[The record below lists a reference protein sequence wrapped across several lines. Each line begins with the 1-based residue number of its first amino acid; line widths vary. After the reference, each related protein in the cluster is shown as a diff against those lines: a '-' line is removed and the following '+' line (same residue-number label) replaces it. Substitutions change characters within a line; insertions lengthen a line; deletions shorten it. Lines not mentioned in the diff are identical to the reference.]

1 LGYASVTDDDI
12 LPLPSLMEAWRPP
25 TGGKRT
31 LKGSALRIRA
41 GGRGIGGGVSAPT
54 LSQAEA
60 RAKLERIARNAPEVM
75 VKISGKQRGAAHLG
89 EHFGYIS
96 RHGKLEVRSSEGEI
110 ITDEK
115 RLKVIA
121 SDWDMLDQAMNPT
134 GRDRPT
140 SMSMVLSMPGGT
152 TDAATIYDAVQAFAR
167 VEFEGQFAYMVA
179 LHTDTDHPHV
189 HLTVATQGEDGTR
202 FNPRKADLHH
212 WRESFAH
219 ELRQRG
225 VAAEATPR
233 RARGHVQ
240 KRVRSSARHLEA
252 RTAGQGRALDINRL
266 TEERAAEFA
275 RAADPERRPEDV
287 AALGRQKLIRGAY
300 AQAAA
305 ALAATGKEDD
315 LALAEDITSFVA
327 AMPPAVS
334 RRLQRAREIMMAE
347 RAAAGGSERAPETDK
362 KAGAPPD
369 HEKPKPRDRDR

>member
-1 LGYASVTDDDI
+1 MSDDDDI

-31 LKGSALRIRA
+31 LKGGTLRISS
-41 GGRGIGGGVSAPT
+41 GGKGRGGTGASPN

-60 RAKLERIARNAPEVM
+60 RAKLERIVRKAPEVM
-75 VKISGKQRGAAHLG
+75 VKISGKQRGANHLG
-89 EHFGYIS
+89 EHFGYVS

-115 RLKVIA
+115 RLKA
-121 SDWDMLDQAMNPT
+121 LAGDWEMLDEAMNIY
-134 GRDRPT
+134 GKDRPIST
-140 SMSMVLSMPGGT
+140 SMILSMPGGT
-152 TDAATIYDAVQAFAR
+152 TDAATIVDAVQAFAR
-167 VEFEGQFAYMVA
+167 VEFEGQFAYTIA

-189 HLTVATQGEDGTR
+189 HLTIANQGEDGSR

-212 WRESFAH
+212 FRESFAH
-219 ELRQRG
+219 ELRERG
-225 VAAEATPR
+225 IAAEATPR

-252 RTAGQGRALDINRL
+252 RTAGQGRGLDISRL

-275 RAADPERRPEDV
+275 RSPNPERRPEDV

-315 LALAEDITSFVA
+315 LALAEDVTSFVA

-347 RAAAGGSERAPETDK
+347 RAASSGVDRARDRPQADDPT
-362 KAGAPPD
+362 PD
-369 HEKPKPRDRDR
+369 RGPPKPRDRER

>member
-1 LGYASVTDDDI
+1 MSGDDDI

-31 LKGSALRIRA
+31 LKGATLRIRS
-41 GGRGIGGGVSAPT
+41 GGQGRGQGDAAPA
-54 LSQAEA
+54 LSHAEA
-60 RAKLERIARNAPEVM
+60 RAKLERIVRKAPEVM
-75 VKISGKQRGAAHLG
+75 VKISGKQRGATHVG

-115 RLKVIA
+115 RLKAIA
-121 SDWDMLDQAMNPT
+121 ADWDMLDTAMNPT

-152 TDAATIYDAVQAFAR
+152 TDAATIHDAVQAFAR

-252 RTAGQGRALDINRL
+252 RTAGQGRPLDIVRL

-275 RAADPERRPEDV
+275 RSADPERRPEDV
-287 AALGRQKLIRGAY
+287 AALGRQKFIRGAY
-300 AQAAA
+300 REAAA
-305 ALAATGKEDD
+305 ALAATGKDED
-315 LALAEDITSFVA
+315 LALADDVTRFVA
-327 AMPPAVS
+327 DMPPAVS
-334 RRLQRAREIMMAE
+334 RRLQRAREIMIAD
-347 RAAAGGSERAPETDK
+347 RG
-362 KAGAPPD
+362 AGAD
-369 HEKPKPRDRDR
+369 GARERGADETTGTDRDQPKPRDRER

>member
-1 LGYASVTDDDI
+1 MSGDDDI

-31 LKGSALRIRA
+31 MKGATLRIRA
-41 GGRGIGGGVSAPT
+41 GGKGRGGGDTAPV

-60 RAKLERIARNAPEVM
+60 RAKLERIVRKAPEVM
-75 VKISGKQRGAAHLG
+75 VKISGKQRGPAHLA

-115 RLKVIA
+115 RLKAIA
-121 SDWDMLDQAMNPT
+121 ADWAMLDDVTNPT

-152 TDAATIYDAVQAFAR
+152 TDAATIHDAVQAFAR

-212 WRESFAH
+212 WRESFAY

-252 RTAGQGRALDINRL
+252 RTAGQGKELDIVRL

-275 RAADPERRPEDV
+275 RSADPERRPEDV
-287 AALGRQKLIRGAY
+287 AALGRQKFIRGAY
-300 AQAAA
+300 AEAAA
-305 ALAATGKEDD
+305 ALASTGKEEDI
-315 LALAEDITSFVA
+315 ALADDVTSFVA

-334 RRLQRAREIMMAE
+334 RRLERAREIMIAQRGGTAGPDRGTTPAE
-347 RAAAGGSERAPETDK
+347 RHDDT
-362 KAGAPPD
+362 PD
-369 HEKPKPRDRDR
+369 REKPKPRDRDR

>member
-1 LGYASVTDDDI
+1 MSDDDDI

-31 LKGSALRIRA
+31 LKGATLRVRS
-41 GGRGIGGGVSAPT
+41 GGRGRGGGETAPA

-60 RAKLERIARNAPEVM
+60 RAKLERIVRKAPEVM
-75 VKISGKQRGAAHLG
+75 VKISGKQRGATHLG
-89 EHFGYIS
+89 KHFGYIS

-115 RLKVIA
+115 RLKAIA
-121 SDWDMLDQAMNPT
+121 ADWDMLDQAMNPT

-152 TDAATIYDAVQAFAR
+152 TDAATIHDAVQAFAR
-167 VEFEGQFAYMVA
+167 AEFEGQFAYMVA

-252 RTAGQGRALDINRL
+252 RTAGQGKGLDITRL
-266 TEERAAEFA
+266 TEARAAEFA
-275 RAADPERRPEDV
+275 RSVDPERRPEDV
-287 AALGRQKLIRGAY
+287 AALGRQRFIRGAY

-315 LALAEDITSFVA
+315 LELANDVASFVA

-334 RRLQRAREIMMAE
+334 RRLERAREIMMAE
-347 RAAAGGSERAPETDK
+347 RASGGGVEREREGEEGAAT
-362 KAGAPPD
+362 PD
-369 HEKPKPRDRDR
+369 RQKSKPRDRDR

>member
-1 LGYASVTDDDI
+1 MSDDDDV
-12 LPLPSLMEAWRPP
+12 LPLPGLMEAWRPP

-31 LKGSALRIRA
+31 MKGSTVRI
-41 GGRGIGGGVSAPT
+41 GSGGKGRGGGDAVPA
-54 LSQAEA
+54 LSQAQA
-60 RAKLERIARNAPEVM
+60 RAKLERIVRKAPEVM

-96 RHGKLEVRSSEGEI
+96 RHGKLEVRSSEGEV

-121 SDWDMLDQAMNPT
+121 ANWDMLDSAMNPT

-140 SMSMVLSMPGGT
+140 SMSMVLSMPGDT
-152 TDAATIYDAVQAFAR
+152 TDAATIHDAVQAFAR

-189 HLTVATQGEDGTR
+189 HLTVATQGEDGSR

-219 ELRQRG
+219 ELRERG

-240 KRVRSSARHLEA
+240 KRVRSPALHLEA
-252 RTAGQGRALDINRL
+252 RTAQQGRGLDITRL
-266 TEERAAEFA
+266 TEERAEEFA
-275 RAADPERRPEDV
+275 RSADPERRQEDV
-287 AALGRQKLIRGAY
+287 AALGRQKFIRGAY
-300 AQAAA
+300 REAAA
-305 ALAATGKEDD
+305 ALAATGRDEDI
-315 LALAEDITSFVA
+315 ALAEDVTSFVS

-334 RRLQRAREIMMAE
+334 RRLQRAREIMTAD
-347 RAAAGGSERAPETDK
+347 RAAVGADK
-362 KAGAPPD
+362 KADTDIDNGRHVD
-369 HEKPKPRDRDR
+369 HERPKPRDRER

>member
-1 LGYASVTDDDI
+1 MSDDDDI

-31 LKGSALRIRA
+31 LKGAALRVRS
-41 GGRGIGGGVSAPT
+41 GGRGRGGGDTAPT

-60 RAKLERIARNAPEVM
+60 RAKLERIVRKAPEVM

-115 RLKVIA
+115 RLKAIA
-121 SDWDMLDQAMNPT
+121 ADWDMLDQAMNPT

-152 TDAATIYDAVQAFAR
+152 TDAATIHDAVQAFAR
-167 VEFEGQFAYMVA
+167 AEFEGQFAYMVA

-189 HLTVATQGEDGTR
+189 HLTVATQGEDGSR

-240 KRVRSSARHLEA
+240 KRVRSSALHLEV
-252 RTAGQGRALDINRL
+252 RTAGQGKGLDITRL

-275 RAADPERRPEDV
+275 RSADPERRPEDV
-287 AALGRQKLIRGAY
+287 AALGRQRFIRGAY

-315 LALAEDITSFVA
+315 LELANDVASFVA

-334 RRLQRAREIMMAE
+334 RRLERAREIMMAE
-347 RAAAGGSERAPETDK
+347 RASGGEVERAREVEK
-362 KAGAPPD
+362 GAATPD
-369 HEKPKPRDRDR
+369 RQKSKPRDRDR

>member
-1 LGYASVTDDDI
+1 MSDDDDI

-31 LKGSALRIRA
+31 LKGGTLRVRS
-41 GGRGIGGGVSAPT
+41 GGRGRGGGDTAPA

-60 RAKLERIARNAPEVM
+60 RAKLERIVRKAPEVM

-115 RLKVIA
+115 RLKAIA
-121 SDWDMLDQAMNPT
+121 ADWDMLDQAMNAT

-152 TDAATIYDAVQAFAR
+152 TDAATIHDAVQAFAR

-189 HLTVATQGEDGTR
+189 HLTVATQGEDGSR

-252 RTAGQGRALDINRL
+252 RTAGQGKGLDITRL

-275 RAADPERRPEDV
+275 RSAEPERRPEDV
-287 AALGRQKLIRGAY
+287 AALGRQKFIRGAY

-315 LALAEDITSFVA
+315 LELANDVASFVA

-334 RRLQRAREIMMAE
+334 RRLERAREIMMAE
-347 RAAAGGSERAPETDK
+347 RASGGGVERAREVEEG
-362 KAGAPPD
+362 AAPPD
-369 HEKPKPRDRDR
+369 RQKPKPRDRDR

>member
-1 LGYASVTDDDI
+1 MSDDDDI
-12 LPLPSLMEAWRPP
+12 LSLPSLMEAWRPP

-31 LKGSALRIRA
+31 MKGSTLRNRS
-41 GGRGIGGGVSAPT
+41 GGKGRGGGDGAPP
-54 LSQAEA
+54 LSQAAA
-60 RAKLERIARNAPEVM
+60 RAKLERIVRKAPEVM
-75 VKISGKQRGAAHLG
+75 VKISGKQRGATHLG

-110 ITDEK
+110 ITEEK
-115 RLKVIA
+115 RLKAIA
-121 SDWDMLDQAMNPT
+121 ADWDMLDQAMNPY
-134 GRDRPT
+134 GKDRPT
-140 SMSMVLSMPGGT
+140 SMSMVLSMPGGS

-189 HLTVATQGEDGTR
+189 HLTVAAQGEDGSR

-219 ELRQRG
+219 ELRERG

-240 KRVRSSARHLEA
+240 KRVRSSALHLGS
-252 RTAGQGRALDINRL
+252 RTAGQGGVLDINRL
-266 TEERAAEFA
+266 TEERASEFA
-275 RAADPERRPEDV
+275 RAAEPERRREDV
-287 AALGRQKLIRGAY
+287 AALGRQKFIRGAY
-300 AQAAA
+300 SQAAA
-305 ALAATGKEDD
+305 ALAATGKEENI
-315 LALAEDITSFVA
+315 ALAEDVTSFVA

-347 RAAAGGSERAPETDK
+347 RAKGGSAEPAPEVGDG
-362 KAGAPPD
+362 KASPPD
-369 HEKPKPRDRDR
+369 RDRPKPRDRER

>member
-1 LGYASVTDDDI
+1 MSDDDDI

-31 LKGSALRIRA
+31 MKGSMVRIGS
-41 GGRGIGGGVSAPT
+41 GGRGRGGEGAAPV
-54 LSQAEA
+54 LSQAQA
-60 RAKLERIARNAPEVM
+60 RAKLERIVRKAPEVM

-115 RLKVIA
+115 RLKAIA
-121 SDWDMLDQAMNPT
+121 ADWDMLDSAMNPT

-152 TDAATIYDAVQAFAR
+152 TDAATIHDAVQAFAR

-219 ELRQRG
+219 ELRERG

-240 KRVRSSARHLEA
+240 KRVRSSALHLEA
-252 RTAGQGRALDINRL
+252 RTAQEGRGLDITRL

-275 RAADPERRPEDV
+275 RSTDPERRPEDV
-287 AALGRQKLIRGAY
+287 AALGRQKFIRGAY
-300 AQAAA
+300 REAAA
-305 ALAATGKEDD
+305 ALAATGKDEDI
-315 LALAEDITSFVA
+315 ALAEDVTSFVA

-334 RRLQRAREIMMAE
+334 RRLQRAREIMMRE
-347 RAAAGGSERAPETDK
+347 GSMRTSLDHGVEPE
-362 KAGAPPD
+362 GQGNPD
-369 HEKPKPRDRDR
+369 HDRNKFKPRDRER

>member
-1 LGYASVTDDDI
+1 MNDDDDI
-12 LPLPSLMEAWRPP
+12 LALPSLMEAWRPP

-31 LKGSALRIRA
+31 MKGATVRIGTGGKGRA
-41 GGRGIGGGVSAPT
+41 GGAGAS
-54 LSQAEA
+54 LSQAQA
-60 RAKLERIARNAPEVM
+60 RAKLERIVRKAPEVM
-75 VKISGKQRGAAHLG
+75 VKISGKQRGATHLG

-121 SDWDMLDQAMNPT
+121 ADWAMLDEAMNPT
-134 GRDRPT
+134 ARDRPT

-152 TDAATIYDAVQAFAR
+152 TDAATIHDAVQAFAR
-167 VEFEGQFAYMVA
+167 VEFEGQFAYMIA

-219 ELRQRG
+219 ELRERG

-240 KRVRSSARHLEA
+240 KRVRSPALHLEA
-252 RTAGQGRALDINRL
+252 RTARQGGGLAIARL
-266 TEERAAEFA
+266 TEERAKEFA
-275 RAADPERRPEDV
+275 RSADPERRPEDV
-287 AALGRQKLIRGAY
+287 AALGRQKFIRGAY

-305 ALAATGKEDD
+305 ALAATGKDED
-315 LALAEDITSFVA
+315 LALAEDVTNFVA

-334 RRLQRAREIMMAE
+334 RRLQRAREIMIAD
-347 RAAAGGSERAPETDK
+347 RAADSVAKQAPAPDRGGEAG
-362 KAGAPPD
+362 PD
-369 HEKPKPRDRDR
+369 RGPPKPRDRDR

>member
-1 LGYASVTDDDI
+1 MSDDDDI

-31 LKGSALRIRA
+31 LKGATLRVRS
-41 GGRGIGGGVSAPT
+41 GGQGRGGGETAPA

-60 RAKLERIARNAPEVM
+60 RAKLERIVRKAPEVM

-115 RLKVIA
+115 RLKAIA
-121 SDWDMLDQAMNPT
+121 ADWDMLDQAMNAT

-152 TDAATIYDAVQAFAR
+152 TDAATIHDAVQAFAR

-189 HLTVATQGEDGTR
+189 HLTVATQGEDGSR

-252 RTAGQGRALDINRL
+252 RTAGQGKGLDITRL
-266 TEERAAEFA
+266 TEQRAAEFA
-275 RAADPERRPEDV
+275 RSAEPERRPEDV
-287 AALGRQKLIRGAY
+287 AALGRQKFIRGAY

-315 LALAEDITSFVA
+315 LELANDVASFVA

-334 RRLQRAREIMMAE
+334 RRLERAREIMMAE
-347 RAAAGGSERAPETDK
+347 RASGGEVERAREVEE
-362 KAGAPPD
+362 GAATPD
-369 HEKPKPRDRDR
+369 RQKSKPRDRDR

>member
-1 LGYASVTDDDI
+1 MSDDDDI

-31 LKGSALRIRA
+31 LKGATLRVRS
-41 GGRGIGGGVSAPT
+41 GGRGRGGGETAPT
-54 LSQAEA
+54 MSQAEA
-60 RAKLERIARNAPEVM
+60 RAKLERIVRKAPEVM

-115 RLKVIA
+115 RLKAIA
-121 SDWDMLDQAMNPT
+121 ADWDMLDQAMNPT

-152 TDAATIYDAVQAFAR
+152 TDAATVHDAVQAFAR

-189 HLTVATQGEDGTR
+189 HLTVATQGEDGSR

-240 KRVRSSARHLEA
+240 KRVRSSALHLEA
-252 RTAGQGRALDINRL
+252 RTAGQGKGLDITRL

-275 RAADPERRPEDV
+275 RSADPERRPEDV
-287 AALGRQKLIRGAY
+287 AALGRQRFIRGAY

-315 LALAEDITSFVA
+315 LELANDVASFVA

-334 RRLQRAREIMMAE
+334 RRLERAREIMMAE
-347 RAAAGGSERAPETDK
+347 RASGGEVERAREVEE
-362 KAGAPPD
+362 GAATPD
-369 HEKPKPRDRDR
+369 RQKSKPRDRDR

>member
-1 LGYASVTDDDI
+1 MSDDDDI

-31 LKGSALRIRA
+31 LKGATLRVRS
-41 GGRGIGGGVSAPT
+41 GGRGRGGGETAPT
-54 LSQAEA
+54 MSQAEA
-60 RAKLERIARNAPEVM
+60 RAKLERIVRKAPEVM

-115 RLKVIA
+115 RLKAIA
-121 SDWDMLDQAMNPT
+121 ADWDMLDQAMNPT

-152 TDAATIYDAVQAFAR
+152 TDAATVHDAVQAFAR

-189 HLTVATQGEDGTR
+189 HLTVATQGEDGSR

-240 KRVRSSARHLEA
+240 KRVRSSALHLEA
-252 RTAGQGRALDINRL
+252 RTTGQGKGLDITRL

-275 RAADPERRPEDV
+275 RSADPERRPEDV
-287 AALGRQKLIRGAY
+287 AALGRQRFIRGAY

-315 LALAEDITSFVA
+315 LELANDVASFVA

-334 RRLQRAREIMMAE
+334 RRLERAREIMMAE
-347 RAAAGGSERAPETDK
+347 RASGGEVERAREVEE
-362 KAGAPPD
+362 GAATPD
-369 HEKPKPRDRDR
+369 RQKSKPRDRDR

>member
-1 LGYASVTDDDI
+1 MKDDDV
-12 LPLPSLMEAWRPP
+12 LPLPSLMEAWRAP

-31 LKGSALRIRA
+31 LKGGTLRIRS
-41 GGRGIGGGVSAPT
+41 GGKGRGRAEGAPA

-60 RAKLERIARNAPEVM
+60 RAKLERIVRKAPEVM
-75 VKISGKQRGAAHLG
+75 VKISGKQRGAAHLA

-121 SDWDMLDQAMNPT
+121 ADWDMLDQAMNPY
-134 GRDRPT
+134 GKDRPT

-152 TDAATIYDAVQAFAR
+152 TDAATIHDAVQAFAR

-240 KRVRSSARHLEA
+240 KRVRSPALHLEA
-252 RTAGQGRALDINRL
+252 RTAEQGRGLDIHRL

-275 RAADPERRPEDV
+275 SSAEPERRPEDV
-287 AALGRQKLIRGAY
+287 AALSRQKLIRGAY

-305 ALAATGKEDD
+305 ALAATCKEDD
-315 LALAEDITSFVA
+315 LALAEDVTSFVA

-334 RRLQRAREIMMAE
+334 RRLERAREIIMAE
-347 RAAAGGSERAPETDK
+347 RAAGGGVERSPETGSESGKT
-362 KAGAPPD
+362 PD
-369 HEKPKPRDRDR
+369 RERPKPRDRDR

>member
-1 LGYASVTDDDI
+1 MSDDDI

-31 LKGSALRIRA
+31 LKGATLRVRS
-41 GGRGIGGGVSAPT
+41 GGRGRGGGETPPT
-54 LSQAEA
+54 MSQAEA
-60 RAKLERIARNAPEVM
+60 RAKLERIVRKAPEVM

-115 RLKVIA
+115 RLKTIA
-121 SDWDMLDQAMNPT
+121 ADWDMLDQAMNPT

-152 TDAATIYDAVQAFAR
+152 TDAATVHDAVQAFAR

-189 HLTVATQGEDGTR
+189 HLTVATQGEDGSR
-202 FNPRKADLHH
+202 FNPRKADLHY

-252 RTAGQGRALDINRL
+252 RTAGQGRGLDITRL
-266 TEERAAEFA
+266 NEERAAEFA
-275 RAADPERRPEDV
+275 RSVDPERRPEDV
-287 AALGRQKLIRGAY
+287 AALGRQRFIRGAY

-315 LALAEDITSFVA
+315 LELANDVASFVA

-334 RRLQRAREIMMAE
+334 RRLERAREIMMAE
-347 RAAAGGSERAPETDK
+347 RASGGGVERAREGEE
-362 KAGAPPD
+362 GAATPD
-369 HEKPKPRDRDR
+369 RQKSKPRDRDR